1 MVEPRK
7 PVLVM
12 GGSGQAGAG
21 TAALLRRWY
30 PALPLTIAARDL
42 GRAQRVAA
50 ELGAATAVVIDLDRG
65 DLGLRADDDYS
76 AVVAALWDRKLHGLG
91 YAQRHGVPYLSISNG
106 LVDIAPEVIAGA
118 QNGDAAPIL
127 LASHYFAGLV
137 VLAALD
143 AAKRFGSVDSLRIG
157 TVLDETDAGGPA
169 GMADLDRLAAAT
181 TAGLIR
187 RDGVFTWIAGAEA
200 QAEVR
205 SVDGTLVPGQSIA
218 IPDVPSL
225 GLATGA
231 SNVRVDFAVGESA
244 GRRRGESPS
253 AEVRIEIDGLDTA
266 GASLR
271 VSRHL
276 VHPRGQRPLTALG
289 VAIGVERLIGLRGDP
304 VAPGIHTPEAILDPA
319 DAVERMRE
327 IGTLI
332 VDTREDGGS

>member
-7 PVLVM
+7 SVLVM

-42 GRAQRVAA
+42 GRAQRVAD
-50 ELGAATAVVIDLDRG
+50 ELGAATAVVVDLDRG
-65 DLGLRADDDYS
+65 DLGLPPGDGHS
-76 AVVAALWDRKLHGLG
+76 AVVAALWDRGLHGLG

-106 LVDIAPEVIAGA
+106 LVEIAPEVIAGA
-118 QNGDAAPIL
+118 QRAHAAPIL

-143 AAKRFGSVDSLRIG
+143 SAKQFGSVDSIRVG

-169 GMADLDRLAAAT
+169 GMADLDRLAAVT

-187 RDGVFTWIAGAEA
+187 RDGVFTWIAGADA

-205 SVDGTLVPGQSIA
+205 SADGISVPGQSIA

-244 GRRRGESPS
+244 GRRRGAQPS
-253 AEVRIEIDGLDTA
+253 AEVRIEIEGLDPA
-266 GASLR
+266 GAPLR
-271 VSRHL
+271 TERHL
-276 VHPRGQRPLTALG
+276 IHPEGQRPLTALG
-289 VAIGVERLIGLRGDP
+289 VALGIERLIGLRGDP

-327 IGTLI
+327 IGTLV
-332 VDTREDGGS
+332 VDTRDGGS